1 MIYWFVNVDGKWS
14 KPYTYYPDAKN
25 NSTKKDVKIYEVDLD
40 ALLKKNLV
48 WKSK

>member
-1 MIYWFVNVDGKWS
+1 MRYIIG
-14 KPYTYYPDAKN
+14 

-40 ALLKKNLV
+40 ALPKKNLV

>member
-1 MIYWFVNVDGKWS
+1 MENGVNLILIIQS
-14 KPYTYYPDAKN
+14 QN

-40 ALLKKNLV
+40 ALQKKNLV